1 MDLMDDYDRKRR
13 ATNTFGKGVFTGII
27 MMVVIMLMIDAGGPT
42 KTDLERE
49 IEAYQLCIKINKCRM
64 DPGDFI
70 DYYDLKYKLL
80 QEED

>member
-13 ATNTFGKGVFTGII
+13 TTNTFGAGVFVGIV
-27 MMVVIMLMIDAGGPT
+27 MMVVIMLLLDAAGPPR
-42 KTDLERE
+42 DELERRF
-49 IEAYQLCIKINKCRM
+49 EAYNLCIKINKCRM
-64 DPGDFI
+64 DPGDFV